1 MTNDL
6 LNSNTKKMFH
16 LSECGEG
23 REVVLPFLPPLIR
36 LYLLKIIRKKLQKKK
51 KYFTIPFFNFE
62 SPKLDDVI

>member
-36 LYLLKIIRKKLQKKK
+36 LYLLKIIRKKLQKREVF
-51 KYFTIPFFNFE
+51 YNTFFQ
-62 SPKLDDVI
+62 L